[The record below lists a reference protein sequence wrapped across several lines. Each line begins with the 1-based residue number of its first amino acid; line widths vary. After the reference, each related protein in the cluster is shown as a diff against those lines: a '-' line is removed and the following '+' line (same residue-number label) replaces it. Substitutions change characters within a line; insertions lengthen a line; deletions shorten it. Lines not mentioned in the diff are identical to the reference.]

1 MSDADTAARPAIRWF
16 AVALAIGQSA
26 LLAAGAWSLWVV
38 AGGWWLGAVAGGMFL
53 LASVSGILVW
63 LAPGSPHRLAYRD
76 RLTVTAIAG
85 TAVAV
90 LSSLA
95 SVWLPALVALIVTI
109 WCDSLNERT
118 QTGLANTRSDRVEG
132 DGD

>member
-1 MSDADTAARPAIRWF
+1 M
-16 AVALAIGQSA
+16 AVGQSA

-38 AGGWWLGAVAGGMFL
+38 AGGWWLGAVAAGAFL
-53 LASVSGILVW
+53 LASAVGVLVW

-76 RLTVTAIAG
+76 RLTVTIIAG

-90 LSSLA
+90 LAGLA

-109 WCDSLNERT
+109 WCDSLNERAGA
-118 QTGLANTRSDRVEG
+118 GLANTRSNRVEG
-132 DGD
+132 EGD